1 VTFDGVFVP
10 DELARAVSDEAWLE
24 AMLDAERALARVEA
38 GAGFIPADAAA
49 AIEAACRSEL
59 YDIGELSREGQAS
72 GNPVVPLV
80 RALREQVGDPHARA
94 VHWGATSQ
102 DIVDSAAM
110 LVAQRARA
118 IVGAELDGVATA
130 CAALVRRHRDTPM
143 VARTLLQQAVPTTF
157 GYKAAGWL
165 SGILDSRAR
174 LSTLSLPVQLGGA
187 AGTLAPFGDRGPE
200 LLHAYADELGLA
212 KPQVPWHTA
221 RAPIASLGS
230 ELALTAS
237 VVAKAAL
244 DVLLLAQT
252 EVGEVAEA
260 AGGGS
265 SAMPHKR
272 NPIGAVLALACARRA
287 RADAG
292 LLLESVV
299 QEHERAAG
307 AWHAEWG
314 ALTGVLAAT
323 GGAAAAL
330 HRSLGGLNVDAGRM
344 RANLDAHREDVLS
357 ERTALLGEPGE
368 PEGYLGSAGVFADR
382 VLDRFRAE
390 LGT

>member
-1 VTFDGVFVP
+1 MTFDGVFVP
-10 DELARAVSDEAWLE
+10 DELARAVSDDAWLE

-38 GAGFIPADAAA
+38 EAGVIPADAAA
-49 AIEAACRSEL
+49 AIEAACRADL
-59 YDIGELSREGQAS
+59 YDIGALSDEGRTS

-80 RALREQVGDPHARA
+80 RALREQVGDPGSRF

-102 DIVDSAAM
+102 DIIDSAAM
-110 LVAQRARA
+110 LVAQRALLLIVADLGRA
-118 IVGAELDGVATA
+118 AIA
-130 CAALVRRHRDTPM
+130 CAALAREHRDTPM

-165 SGILDSRAR
+165 SGILDARAR
-174 LSTLSLPVQLGGA
+174 LAALRLPAQLGGA
-187 AGTLAPFGDRGPE
+187 AGTLAPFGDQGSA
-200 LLHAYADELGLA
+200 LLRAYAEELGLA
-212 KPQVPWHTA
+212 EPPVPWHTA

-237 VVAKAAL
+237 VCAKAAL

-260 AGGGS
+260 AGGAS
-265 SAMPHKR
+265 STMPHKR
-272 NPIGAVLALACARRA
+272 NAIGAVLTVACARRT
-287 RADAG
+287 RAGAG

-314 ALTGVLAAT
+314 ALTDTLAAT

-330 HRSLGGLNVDAGRM
+330 HRSLDGLEVDAGRM
-344 RANLDAHREDVLS
+344 RANLDTHREDVLS

-368 PEGYLGSAGVFADR
+368 PEGYLGSAGVFVDR
-382 VLDRFRAE
+382 VLERFRAE